1 MGVLNEKRC
10 KHFLHT
16 SKNDLFLSRLYN
28 NSKMTITPQQLEEH
42 IMKMSCA
49 FNEYLT
55 TKLVYDNAVYYYS
68 LHNPIDLNSYNKIK
82 LLINTRKKTH
92 DIASDIMVES
102 YRQYALLMGIQIGI
116 KNADDVANILIDLLP
131 Q

>member
-1 MGVLNEKRC
+1 
-10 KHFLHT
+10 
-16 SKNDLFLSRLYN
+16 
-28 NSKMTITPQQLEEH
+28 MTITPQQLEEH

-68 LHNPIDLNSYNKIK
+68 LHNPIDLNSYNKLK